1 LPVGRTSG
9 FFFCGKG
16 GETSLEGKHE
26 AAAAAPFLPVQ
37 WAQVNGVF
45 ICVSLALN
53 SNRRPAMNPERSF
66 EQEQRAE
73 RVLQIAED
81 DLRRR
86 MIEESPQIR
95 HDVELMAD
103 MIRELV
109 SLEREKR
116 GLDLL
121 RIDLYAAVSKRGPS
135 PDFIGET
142 RIGSNRFRVTGRWG
156 LDPEDKKVLKITMTK
171 KP

>member
-1 LPVGRTSG
+1 MNDEQDRRT
-9 FFFCGKG
+9 
-16 GETSLEGKHE
+16 
-26 AAAAAPFLPVQ
+26 
-37 WAQVNGVF
+37 
-45 ICVSLALN
+45 
-53 SNRRPAMNPERSF
+53 
-66 EQEQRAE
+66 E
-73 RVLQIAED
+73 RVLLIAEED
-81 DLRRR
+81 WRRR
-86 MIEESPQIR
+86 VIEESPRIH

-103 MIRELV
+103 MIRKLV

-121 RIDLYAAVSKRGPS
+121 RADLYAAVSKRG

-171 KP
+171 QP

>member
-1 LPVGRTSG
+1 MS
-9 FFFCGKG
+9 
-16 GETSLEGKHE
+16 
-26 AAAAAPFLPVQ
+26 
-37 WAQVNGVF
+37 
-45 ICVSLALN
+45 
-53 SNRRPAMNPERSF
+53 PERSF
-66 EQEQRAE
+66 VQEQRAE

-121 RIDLYAAVSKRGPS
+121 RVDLYAAVSKRG

-156 LDPEDKKVLKITMTK
+156 LDSEDKKVLKITMTK